1 MPRLPLHF
9 QHYAGPLLILLLAG
23 LLYGLEPW
31 SQKYLQYDRLL
42 IQDGQ
47 WWRLLTGHLLHTNF
61 NHLLLNS
68 AGVLLLWALHGQY
81 YQYRRYLLFMLICG
95 LGCSLGLYLFSVQLI
110 WYVGLSGVLHG
121 LFAWGAAMDIRHGIK
136 SGWLLLLGLW
146 VKVLYEQ
153 WVGPSAEVAELIGA
167 NVAIDAHL
175 CGAATGTVL
184 AFPALFWHFSHK
196 EK

>member
-1 MPRLPLHF
+1 MPKLPLQF
-9 QHYAGPLLILLLAG
+9 QHFAGPLLILTLAW

-31 SQKYLQYDRLL
+31 SQTYLQYDRLQ
-42 IQDGQ
+42 IENGQ

-68 AGVLLLWALHGQY
+68 AGVLLLWALHGYY
-81 YQYRRYLLFMLICG
+81 YQYRPYLLFML
-95 LGCSLGLYLFSVQLI
+95 LSALACSLGLYLFSVQLI

-121 LFAWGAAMDIRHGIK
+121 LFAWGAMMDIRQGIQ

-146 VKVLYEQ
+146 AKVIYEQ
-153 WVGPSAEVAELIGA
+153 WFGPSADVAALIDA

-175 CGAATGTVL
+175 FGAISGTVL
-184 AFPALFWHFSHK
+184 ALPALFRHFSHK
-196 EK
+196 ER